1 MATLPMKTS
10 VPWGQRV
17 SEGLAVMLVV
27 AVLGWAYAPSFVNLV
42 EQWNADPNN
51 TYGYLVIPI
60 ALVILWERRGLFDR
74 SKLAPSWW
82 GFVPLA
88 AVLGLRVLLFEWNE
102 KYIEAATIP
111 LVLAALALVLGGR
124 HLVGVCLPALVFLLF
139 LLPLPPSV
147 NGLLAAPLQQ
157 VATLGS
163 LALLQALGLAVFAEG
178 NVIIVGSHPLEV
190 ARACNGLSM
199 LLSFVTLI
207 TAAVLLVRRPL
218 WERGLLLIST
228 IPIALISNILRITVT
243 AWSYHTL
250 GYETTLIHD
259 WAGIGMMVVALV
271 LLYLELRLLSWL
283 FVEVEEEPARLF
295 PSASAPRRAP
305 RAPADP

>member
-1 MATLPMKTS
+1 MATLPVKTS

-27 AVLGWAYAPSFVNLV
+27 AALGWAYAPSFVNLV
-42 EQWNADPNN
+42 EQWNADPNH

-60 ALVILWERRGLFDR
+60 ALVILWERRGWFDR

-82 GFVPLA
+82 GFVPLV
-88 AVLGLRVLLFEWNE
+88 AVLGFRVLLFEWNE

-139 LLPLPPSV
+139 LLPLPPRV

-163 LALLQALGLAVFAEG
+163 HALLQALGLAVFAEG

-283 FVEVEEEPARLF
+283 FVEVEEEPPRLF
-295 PSASAPRRAP
+295 PSASAPKRAP